1 MTSQICYFNT
11 YLEVIKW
18 GVTTPNAAPIEIH
31 VNCLNS
37 MGRFFDNIHIIIVS
51 HIMTKPDLSI
61 FKKQVRYKY
70 GSQTDFEPQSM
81 TCINVRTA
89 EN

>member
-1 MTSQICYFNT
+1 
-11 YLEVIKW
+11 
-18 GVTTPNAAPIEIH
+18 
-31 VNCLNS
+31 
-37 MGRFFDNIHIIIVS
+37 
-51 HIMTKPDLSI
+51 MTKPDLSI